1 MTVIPKPSLPL
12 SVLGKICFMKLAP
25 GVKTVGDCW
34 FRLLGDVVVVQAL
47 SDVRLFV
54 TPWTAACQASLSITI
69 SLSLLKLMSTE
80 SVMPPNHLIL
90 GHPLLLS
97 SIFPNIRF
105 FFHWVGFSHQVA
117 SDFPK
122 NTQGWFTSGL
132 TGLIS
137 LQSKGLS
144 RVFSITTV
152 QTHPF
157 FGTQPSLWSDSH
169 IHTWLLEK

>member
-1 MTVIPKPSLPL
+1 M
-12 SVLGKICFMKLAP
+12 
-25 GVKTVGDCW
+25 
-34 FRLLGDVVVVQAL
+34 VVQ
-47 SDVRLFV
+47 SISRVQLFV
-54 TPWTAACQASLSITI
+54 TPWTVAPQASLSFTI
-69 SLSLLKLMSTE
+69 YWSLLKLMSTE

-137 LQSKGLS
+137 LLSKGLS
-144 RVFSITTV
+144 RVFSQLKSINSLGLSLIYGLTLTSICYYWKNHSFDYTDLCW
-152 QTHPF
+152 QTDV
-157 FGTQPSLWSDSH
+157 FGF
-169 IHTWLLEK
+169 